1 MKTSSFPGKPE
12 SQISKGKKSPIN
24 EKFLFPGVKIGVVIP
39 AYNEE
44 LNIGN
49 TLEQIPNN
57 ISDKFDV
64 IVVDDGSEDKTAE
77 VIQSYDGV
85 ILVKHP
91 NNRGNGAATKT
102 GLQYCKSE
110 NYDIAV
116 ILDADGQHNPKY
128 LKDFIEAILQE
139 NYDFAIGNRFKFYYD
154 MNYKKKFFSKLMT
167 AFYFILLRKQ
177 IDDPTNGYRALS
189 STLLKNIN
197 FESDYSLT
205 QEMLFKII
213 PNYKYKNIP
222 IKLEQRNHGQS
233 FIKIRKY
240 FQKIILLIIK
250 FYIFAKIRIIS
261 RKIFSYETRKNVA
274 NLIKT

>member
-12 SQISKGKKSPIN
+12 AQITKGKKSPID

-49 TLEQIPNN
+49 TLEQIPKN

-77 VIQSYDGV
+77 VIQSYDGI

-102 GLQYCKSE
+102 GLQYCKRE
-110 NYDIAV
+110 NYDVAV

-128 LKDFIEAILQE
+128 LKDFIEAILKE

-240 FQKIILLIIK
+240 LQKIILLIIK
-250 FYIFAKIRIIS
+250 FYIFAKISGIS
-261 RKIFSYETRKNVA
+261 RRIFSYETRKNVA

>member
-1 MKTSSFPGKPE
+1 MKTSTFPGKSE
-12 SQISKGKKSPIN
+12 SQITEGKKSPSK

-49 TLEQIPNN
+49 TIEQIPEN

-64 IVVDDGSEDKTAE
+64 IIVDDGSEDNTAE
-77 VIQSYDGV
+77 VIQSYEDV

-91 NNRGNGAATKT
+91 HNRGNGAATKT
-102 GLQYCKSE
+102 GLNYCKRE
-110 NYDIAV
+110 KYDIAV

-128 LKDFIEAILQE
+128 LKDFIEPILQE

-177 IDDPTNGYRALS
+177 ISDPTNGYRALS
-189 STLLKNIN
+189 STLLKDIN
-197 FESDYSLT
+197 FESNYSLT

-240 FQKIILLIIK
+240 LQKIILLIIK
-250 FYIFAKIRIIS
+250 FYIFAKISVIS
-261 RKIFSYETRKNVA
+261 RRIFSYETRKNVA